1 MPRPDNNKSSS
12 TEVHAEQATK
22 ETNKITKDTE
32 LVTTKSPNTTAGD
45 ADLVS
50 KSVGAQYV
58 NKFKEQSSSVENP
71 IDEATKGNI
80 CSDEKERI
88 EQYNATVSKD
98 AIGQVVEI
106 TGHPETGT
114 VRARFENPD
123 TSYAREM
130 ITSAPTPPHIKDL
143 DDRDEYYDSFVP
155 MFGERD
161 ESYLPLPYHQ
171 VVESI
176 ERDEPSSALG
186 KRKLEDSDEETNKR
200 SKKDGDDDNGGSG
213 SATSGSSDIDAG
225 GPTNSAG
232 PSNFRSFFD
241 QTVITLITIT
251 SSILDAVNEIFI
263 LM

>member
-1 MPRPDNNKSSS
+1 MVKKYNNSKKAD
-12 TEVHAEQATK
+12 AEQATK
-22 ETNKITKDTE
+22 DTD
-32 LVTTKSPNTTAGD
+32 LVTTKSPDTTVGD

-50 KSVGAQYV
+50 KSVGVNYI

-80 CSDEKERI
+80 CSDEKERV
-88 EQYNATVSKD
+88 EQYNAIVSREG
-98 AIGQVVEI
+98 IGQVVEI

-123 TSYAREM
+123 TSFAREI
-130 ITSAPTPPHIKDL
+130 ITSAPTPPHIKDP
-143 DDRDEYYDSFVP
+143 DDRDEYYDGFGL

-161 ESYLPLPYHQ
+161 ESFLPLAFHPTVLEQ
-171 VVESI
+171 ETSTVIESI
-176 ERDEPSSALG
+176 ETDEPSSALG

-200 SKKDGDDDNGGSG
+200 SKKDGDDDSGGSG
-213 SATSGSSDIDAG
+213 SATSGSSDIG
-225 GPTNSAG
+225 TSGPIDSAG
-232 PSNFRSFFD
+232 PSNFRCFLD
-241 QTVITLITIT
+241 QTLVILISIT